1 MRSII
6 RHCHCPTWRP
16 QFSTTPL
23 ISTISYK
30 RPFNRHARLFSDSTR
45 PLIYPD
51 AINVEHSDL
60 ASYAAYVARTG
71 LDVKSKTY
79 VGTQYEY
86 TVADSLGALGFDLK
100 RVGGRSDCGIDLL
113 GTWQVPSSPNHVLRV
128 LVQCKASGSQSTK
141 IGPHHIRELEGA
153 FAGAPPGWRSGPGLL
168 AFLVSQKPAT
178 LGVRDAMAT
187 SGWPMGYALCSQDG
201 GLEQMLWNSRAEEEG
216 LESMGVTVR
225 FSSDT
230 AKKTGKK
237 TGKQLTLTW
246 KGKPYLAGPV
256 FGK

>member
-6 RHCHCPTWRP
+6 SHRPTWR
-16 QFSTTPL
+16 QRFSTAPL
-23 ISTISYK
+23 ISTIISYK
-30 RPFNRHARLFSDSTR
+30 RPFNHHHHRRPFSYSTR

-51 AINVEHSDL
+51 AINSEHNDL
-60 ASYAAYVARTG
+60 ASYAAYAARTG

-79 VGTQYEY
+79 VGTRYEY
-86 TVADSLGALGFDLK
+86 TVADSLGTLGFDLK

-113 GTWQVPSSPNHVLRV
+113 GTWHVPSSPDHALRV
-128 LVQCKASGSQSTK
+128 LVQCKASVAQSTK
-141 IGPHHIRELEGA
+141 IGPHHIRELEGT

-178 LGVRDAMAT
+178 QGVRDAMAT
-187 SGWPMGYALCSQDG
+187 SSWPMGYALCSQDG

-216 LESMGVTVR
+216 LESMGVAVR
-225 FSSDT
+225 FSNDT
-230 AKKTGKK
+230 SKEAGKR
-237 TGKQLTLTW
+237 LTLTW

-256 FGK
+256 FSR